1 MEHYTHNAPFL
12 LYTMSQ
18 VIKLQ
23 SGGKVTPKNL
33 QEYNNQKA
41 KLEEERR
48 KKELE
53 AESNSITINGKKYT
67 RSEAKEK
74 LGTWRGGQSAIDLR
88 QSYGRRG
95 KNVDSDYKKFLDMID
110 RGDIQSVDFNSDGGF
125 DVKYTTQAGETFNP
139 SDKYSS
145 DYLTNAIRS
154 NLLNLSTPNID
165 VGTPTKINLD
175 YNPQN
180 MLLNTIWGG
189 KLRQD
194 TYNNM
199 TERERTNDVI
209 KTLRANRNKFA
220 EYFTDNSAFNL
231 SGELPFKSLEEYDQF
246 INDLESLDDDL
257 YKKDASGNY
266 ELDTNG
272 NKIFDKNKSTWS
284 FAEQLRNRN
293 FGGFWADYIFGAQNS
308 QTQDNRI
315 PPIQTK
321 EQQEEVLRSEL
332 GLPKE
337 VPLSLTLGNNIYIP
351 SKEGLRDANT
361 GELYTGYL
369 WTDPYGRQDSY
380 YKQGYYNKGIYVGG
394 YNEAK
399 ALSDRDSNFRS
410 VFLNAINEANE
421 AYEKNPLEIYNPGY
435 TGTDKFHFINR
446 IYPGTIPE
454 NFKGRTEDITA
465 YIDDPKLR
473 SQMSIF
479 NIYDE
484 SDESRPG
491 GLYRAAK
498 HTFKLDN
505 EGNLVKGVLSYDD
518 RGFQVFTD
526 DKGNRT
532 IIKSGPSK
540 QSYYV
545 DPKQIQRFINTWNRK
560 NNNIQNANDVY
571 VQQNKE
577 KEQDG
582 VPEIY
587 RRYRLPYIPQK
598 KLSGGILKLQEGGN
612 IYQGSSVASKSSA
625 SMKDVTEGDWSNLS
639 AADKADLV
647 ALGLDI
653 AGLVSTAAVGV
664 GNAVGAASGLGS
676 SLATIYANAERGD
689 MSVGEQVGAGALNL
703 AMDAATL
710 VPGLGTWAKG
720 AKTVRT
726 IKRLAPVLR
735 TAFIGLGLGQAAN
748 AVLKATSDQEMTID
762 DWRQLASGL
771 TALTSAGRQAYAKNK
786 YTQKTLG
793 KSKPLTVS
801 SDKNNYNVT
810 LSESEIG
817 KFNGLDN
824 NAKIQFLRDKIKT
837 NNPNIT
843 SEELN
848 SINLNRKELLSPKTW
863 LGTKAKLDKSTIT
876 RELKPEVLENLSKNK
891 YNWYEKGL
899 IEERSFLKPQET
911 TALNEKY
918 IKLSPNTYGTVE
930 TSTNAI
936 GRSKLGK
943 GNVIEALPESRQLN
957 VATLPDGVGELQ
969 YKSVKDVAPVKQG
982 KSESPYFSEAE
993 SLGRYQTMAEANKQK
1008 AKKAAKTIN
1017 NISEADRKKEIR
1029 ARAIKKGKQEAE
1041 KRKAEK
1047 AEIERKNVE
1056 ETARLG
1062 AKLQRERARQREYQD
1077 IVNYN
1082 KQQREAAQKAV
1093 REETLKKE
1101 ERKTRQASKKEDKG
1115 TKKTSKDLG
1124 ERIARK
1130 GFGGVLR
1137 LAYGGPISPYITRD
1151 NPFGQNYINTIV
1163 DNSFEN
1169 DMSAKEYNRAY
1180 DIKKNMA
1187 KLSSFSLP
1195 TTSNYSLGKDA
1206 RPVSFNLSPESSVT
1220 LPITGEQYIDDV
1232 LAEQGK
1238 VQKAQILSGKDSSLN
1253 GFTKPRTTYSKPV
1266 NSLNQ
1271 FSTGILNPK
1280 KSNFSMPLSTL
1291 SSIAS
1296 LVSKNNTN
1304 NKIFNLLK
1312 KKLKPVILDTPQD
1325 INYNIQG
1332 NEGVRNSYYRQA
1344 SNLSQLSKLNQTS
1357 DADRQLGY
1365 NFNVAKAAA
1374 EARLQGDLANEQAL
1388 AQSREKAF
1396 QVNASNLARREQ
1408 VAGQNRASIT
1418 DMINKKAYL
1427 EAQKEAQNAQ
1437 NKDIFLHDITEQLK
1451 QRAGEKQQVNLQD
1464 QLLTKQ
1470 GKDFDLIASENVNE
1484 LRIQKAMDKLMT
1496 EGKTDTPEYN
1506 NLRNELFTI
1515 QQNRLNRNLEYQKIQ
1530 NQGMLRR
1537 IW

>member
-18 VIKLQ
+18 IIKFQ

-41 KLEEERR
+41 KLEEEKR

-88 QSYGRRG
+88 QSYGKRG
-95 KNVDSDYKKFLDMID
+95 KNVDSDYKRFLDMID

-125 DVKYTTQAGETFNP
+125 DVKYTAQAGETFNP

-154 NLLNLSTPNID
+154 NLLNLSTPNTD

-321 EQQEEVLRSEL
+321 EQQEEALRSEL

-337 VPLSLTLGNNIYIP
+337 TPLSLTLGNNTYTP

-410 VFLNAINEANE
+410 VFLNAINEADSYYNDLPIE
-421 AYEKNPLEIYNPGY
+421 VYNPGY
-435 TGTDKFHFINR
+435 TKSDKFNFINT
-446 IYPGTIPE
+446 IYPNLIPKG
-454 NFKGRTEDITA
+454 FKGRPEDITK

-473 SQMSIF
+473 SKMSIF

-484 SDESRPG
+484 SNESRSG
-491 GLYRAAK
+491 GKYRDAK
-498 HTFKLDN
+498 YTFKVDD
-505 EGNLVKGVLSYDD
+505 EGNLTKGKLSYEN
-518 RGFQVFTD
+518 GFQVFTD
-526 DKGNRT
+526 DNGNK
-532 IIKSGPSK
+532 IVLKSGASDK
-540 QSYYV
+540 SYNV
-545 DPKQIQRFINTWNRK
+545 DPKQLQNFINKYFRK
-560 NNNIQNANDVY
+560 QNPTVNTRTQEMYEERRKRNIPDIYTRYGLPVPSKQN
-571 VQQNKE
+571 
-577 KEQDG
+577 
-582 VPEIY
+582 
-587 RRYRLPYIPQK
+587 
-598 KLSGGILKLQEGGN
+598 GGILKFQEGGS
-612 IYQGSSVASKSSA
+612 IYRGSSIASKPSA

-664 GNAVGAASGLGS
+664 GNAIGAASGLGS

-689 MSVGEQVGAGALNL
+689 MSVGQQIGAGALNL

-957 VATLPDGVGELQ
+957 VTTLPDGVGELQ

-1163 DNSFEN
+1163 DKSFEN

-1232 LAEQGK
+1232 LAEQGRA
-1238 VQKAQILSGKDSSLN
+1238 QKAQILSGRDSSLN
-1253 GFTKPRTTYSKPV
+1253 KFIKPRTTYSKPV

-1280 KSNFSMPLSTL
+1280 ESNFSMPLSTL

-1451 QRAGEKQQVNLQD
+1451 QRAGEKQQFGLQD
-1464 QLLTKQ
+1464 KLLTKQ
-1470 GKDFDLIASENVNE
+1470 GKDFNAIASENADE
-1484 LRIQKAMDKLMT
+1484 FRIQKAIDKLMA
-1496 EGKTDTPEYN
+1496 EGKTDTPEYD
-1506 NLRNELFTI
+1506 NLKNQLVAI
-1515 QQNRLNRNLEYQKIQ
+1515 QQSRLIRNLEYQKIQ

-1537 IW
+1537 VW